1 MMETMKKNSK
11 SLLVAAVVILLP
23 MLAGIIL
30 WDRLPERM
38 ATHWGIDGSANGWNS
53 RAFTVF
59 GIPLVLLA
67 IHAVCVVVSGASAA
81 TNGQNPKLL
90 CVMHMICPTVSL
102 IVGAAVY
109 PYALGMEISIAFMAL
124 LFLGVVLLVVGNYLP
139 KTVPNHWLGIRIPWT
154 YASEENWAATHR
166 FGGKVYAAAG
176 LGCIVCAFIPV
187 AAVRAGMTV
196 LALAACFVPVLY
208 SYLYARRHG

>member
-1 MMETMKKNSK
+1 MMETLKKNGK

-38 ATHWGIDGSANGWNS
+38 ATHWGIDGTPNGWSS

-59 GIPLVLLA
+59 GLPLVLLA
-67 IHAVCVVVSGASAA
+67 IHVLCIVMSGASAA

-90 CVMHMICPTVSL
+90 RVMYMVCPAVSL
-102 IVGAAVY
+102 IVSAAVY
-109 PYALGMEISIAFMAL
+109 PYALGMEIGIAFMAL

-139 KTVPNHWLGIRIPWT
+139 KTMPNRWLGIRIPWT
-154 YASEENWAATHR
+154 FASEENWAATHR
-166 FGGKVYAAAG
+166 FGGKVFAAVG
-176 LGCIVCAFIPV
+176 LGCIICAFIPV
-187 AAVRAGMTV
+187 AAVRGGMTV
-196 LALAACFVPVLY
+196 LAIAACFVPVLY